1 MTLKIATTF
10 LLVCLLL
17 NSSCKVSYGFTGA
30 DIPAGAKNFSI
41 RYFQNFAPTS
51 PVTYSQEITESLKD
65 LFLAQT
71 PLDLVKEKG
80 DLQFEGAVTSY
91 AISTTAVTAEEQSAS
106 NRLSITVKIK
116 YINTF
121 DKTKNFEKS
130 FTRFQNYDSS
140 ENLATVEKKLTEE
153 INKQLTQDIFDA
165 SIGKW

>member
-1 MTLKIATTF
+1 MIKNIGFFIFVLFVLSNT
-10 LLVCLLL
+10 
-17 NSSCKVSYGFTGA
+17 SCKVNYGFTGA

-41 RYFQNFAPTS
+41 RYFQNFAPTA

-91 AISTTAVTAEEQSAS
+91 AVSTAAVSAEEQSTS
-106 NRLSITVKIK
+106 NRLTITIKVK
-116 YINTF
+116 YVNTF
-121 DKTKNFEKS
+121 DKLKSFEKS
-130 FTRFQNYDSS
+130 FTRF
-140 ENLATVEKKLTEE
+140 ENFEAGKDLSQVEKNLTEI

>member
-1 MTLKIATTF
+1 MRNTRILI
-10 LLVCLLL
+10 LLFGVIFCQG
-17 NSSCKVSYGFTGA
+17 CKVNYGFTGA

-41 RYFQNFAPTS
+41 RYFQNFAATS
-51 PVTYSQEITESLKD
+51 PVTYTQEITEALKD

-91 AISTTAVTAEEQSAS
+91 AISTTAVSAEEQSTS
-106 NRLSITVKIK
+106 NRLTITVKIK

-121 DKTKNFEKS
+121 DKSKNFEKS
-130 FTRFQNYDSS
+130 FTRFENFPSS
-140 ENLATVEKKLTEE
+140 ENLASVEKELTGK
-153 INKQLTQDIFDA
+153 INKQFTQDIFDA